1 MTDSL
6 GTSTLGASTLGALS
20 SLNETLPERNSFVQL
35 NARMAPQRLSNA
47 FYHTEKR
54 VLLRGALTGRG
65 TELISALKPRHSCS
79 VAEASREAA
88 RQSILRN
95 EAKRN
100 MTRQP
105 TEIQQKF
112 AAAQAKERQRHA
124 RGGVIARTFFESQG
138 AFDDAIKG
146 QAETYFEQNRPFGG
160 RWKTGHVSA
169 SHPAS
174 GARYNLN
181 IPEPVA
187 YT

>member
-1 MTDSL
+1 MANSL
-6 GTSTLGASTLGALS
+6 CSSSTVGASS
-20 SLNETLPERNSFVQL
+20 SLNDTLPERNSFTQL

-65 TELISALKPRHSCS
+65 AELISTLKPRHSCS
-79 VAEASREAA
+79 VADASREAA
-88 RQSILRN
+88 RQSLLRN
-95 EAKRN
+95 EAKRTS
-100 MTRQP
+100 TRQP
-105 TEIQQKF
+105 TEIQRRF
-112 AAAQAKERQRHA
+112 ATAQAKERLRHA

-146 QAETYFEQNRPFGG
+146 QAETFFESNRPFGG
-160 RWKTGHVSA
+160 RWKTGHVSG